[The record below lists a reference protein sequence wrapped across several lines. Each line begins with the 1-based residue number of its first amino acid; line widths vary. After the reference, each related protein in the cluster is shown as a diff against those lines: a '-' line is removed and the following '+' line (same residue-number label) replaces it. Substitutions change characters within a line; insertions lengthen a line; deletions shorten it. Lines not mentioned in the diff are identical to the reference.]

1 MSLKELVS
9 GVVSRADSVTSRPE
23 DVAKMTSTRQAV
35 LTAGL
40 CAIAG
45 STATIPLYTTF
56 WWWDLL
62 AHGLAGGAIAATGR
76 LFRLTDGAVV
86 LIVALIAVGWELI
99 EPHIPA
105 PIFRITFQTG
115 DAPSDIVATVIG
127 GGVVIAMLQIQ
138 RSWNRR

>member
-1 MSLKELVS
+1 MSLKEFVS
-9 GVVSRADSVTSRPE
+9 GLLSRADSVASHPE

-40 CAIAG
+40 CALAG
-45 STATIPLYTTF
+45 STATIPLYATF

-86 LIVALIAVGWELI
+86 IVVALIAVGWELI

-115 DAPSDIVATVIG
+115 DAPSDIIATLVG
-127 GGVVIAMLQIQ
+127 GSVVIATLQIQ
-138 RSWNRR
+138 RLSNRR

>member
-1 MSLKELVS
+1 MSLREYVT
-9 GVVSRADSVTSRPE
+9 GVVGQGDTVASDPE
-23 DVAKMTSTRQAV
+23 DISKMIPVRQAV

-45 STATIPLYTTF
+45 STATVPLYTTF

-86 LIVALIAVGWELI
+86 SIVVLIAVGWELI
-99 EPHIPA
+99 EPHIPT

-115 DAPSDIVATVIG
+115 DAPSDIVATVVG
-127 GGVVIAMLQIQ
+127 GGIVIAMLQIQ
-138 RSWNRR
+138 RSWNSR